1 MAQKPADITDV
12 TDDTPQGG
20 SELAT
25 VPAAPMQL
33 GAIAGDISPGDIR
46 LPRLQ
51 LVHGVGGLSE
61 TYHPGDIVLGGDNLL
76 VEKGQPL
83 DMIVLSARQYWK
95 EYCGAGKY
103 DPNHRPASYLTEE
116 EVIAAGGTTR
126 WENGI
131 GPTFNRAMTLTLLIK
146 QPKDLVCGLFGIEI
160 KDNVYAPAVWDVD
173 KSAYRRVA
181 PQVLTAAQFSLRARG
196 LLSGMFQLSTRTEKI
211 NQNNTIVPV
220 FKLVGHNDDE
230 TIAAIKA
237 MFNDTPDQQ
246 PQG

>member
-12 TDDTPQGG
+12 TDDTRQE
-20 SELAT
+20 SNLAT
-25 VPAAPMQL
+25 VPTTPFQL
-33 GAIAGDISPGDIR
+33 GTIAGDTSPGDIR

-51 LVHGVGGLSE
+51 LVHGVGSLSE
-61 TYHPGDIVLGGDNLL
+61 MFHPGDVVLGGDNLL

-83 DMIVLSARQYWK
+83 DMIILSAQQYWK

-103 DPNHRPASYLTEE
+103 DPNHRPATYLTQE

-146 QPKDLVCGLFGIEI
+146 QPKDLVCGLFGINI
-160 KDNVYAPAVWDVD
+160 QDNVFAPAVWDVD

-181 PQVLTAAQFSLRARG
+181 PQVLTAAQFGLRARG
-196 LLSGMFQLSTRTEKI
+196 LLSGMFQLVTKTEKI
-211 NQNNTIVPV
+211 NGNNTIVPA
-220 FKLVGHNDDE
+220 FKLIGHNDDE
-230 TIAAIKA
+230 AIATIREL
-237 MFNDTPDQQ
+237 FSDTPNHQ

>member
-12 TDDTPQGG
+12 TDDTRQE

-25 VPAAPMQL
+25 VPAAPLQL
-33 GAIAGDISPGDIR
+33 GTIAGDISPGDLR

-51 LVHGVGGLSE
+51 LVHGVGSLSE
-61 TYHPGDIVLGGDNLL
+61 MFHPGDVVLGGDNLL

-103 DPNHRPASYLTEE
+103 DPNHRPATYLTEE
-116 EVIAAGGTTR
+116 EVIAVGGTTR

-146 QPKDLVCGLFGIEI
+146 QPKDVVCGLFGINL
-160 KDNVYAPAVWDVD
+160 KDDVYAPAVWDVD

-181 PQVLTAAQFSLRARG
+181 PQVLTAAQFALRARG
-196 LLSGMFQLSTRTEKI
+196 LLSGLFQLVTKTEKI
-211 NQNNTIVPV
+211 NGNNTIVPA
-220 FKLVGHNDDE
+220 FKLIGHNDDE
-230 TIAAIKA
+230 VIAAIREL
-237 MFNDTPDQQ
+237 FSGTLNHQ

>member
-12 TDDTPQGG
+12 TDDTPRE

-25 VPAAPMQL
+25 VPAAPLQL

-103 DPNHRPASYLTEE
+103 DPNHRPATYLTQE

-146 QPKDLVCGLFGIEI
+146 QPKDLVCGLFGINI
-160 KDNVYAPAVWDVD
+160 KDNIFAPAVWDVD

-181 PQVLTAAQFSLRARG
+181 PQVLTAAQFGLRARG
-196 LLSGMFQLSTRTEKI
+196 LLSGLFQLVTKSEKI
-211 NQNNTIVPV
+211 NGNNTIVPA
-220 FKLVGHNDDE
+220 FKLIGHNDDE
-230 TIAAIKA
+230 VIATIREL
-237 MFNDTPDQQ
+237 FSDTPNHQ

>member
-12 TDDTPQGG
+12 TDDAHQE

-25 VPAAPMQL
+25 VPTTPFQL
-33 GAIAGDISPGDIR
+33 GTIAGDTSPGDIR

-51 LVHGVGGLSE
+51 LVHGVGSLSE
-61 TYHPGDIVLGGDNLL
+61 MFHPGDVVLGGDNLL

-83 DMIVLSARQYWK
+83 DMIVLSAQQYWK

-103 DPNHRPASYLTEE
+103 DPNHRPATYLTEE

-146 QPKDLVCGLFGIEI
+146 QPKDVVCGLFGINL
-160 KDNVYAPAVWDVD
+160 KDDVYAPAVWDVD

-181 PQVLTAAQFSLRARG
+181 PQVLTAAQFALRARG
-196 LLSGMFQLSTRTEKI
+196 LLSGLFQLVTKSEKI
-211 NQNNTIVPV
+211 NGNNTIVPA
-220 FKLVGHNDDE
+220 FKLIGHNDDE
-230 TIAAIKA
+230 VIAAIKEL
-237 MFNDTPDQQ
+237 FSDTPNHK

>member
-12 TDDTPQGG
+12 TDDTPRE

-25 VPAAPMQL
+25 VPAAPLQL

-51 LVHGVGGLSE
+51 LVHGVGSLSE
-61 TYHPGDIVLGGDNLL
+61 MFHPGDIVLGGDNLL
-76 VEKGQPL
+76 VAKGQPL
-83 DMIVLSARQYWK
+83 DMIILSARQYWK

-103 DPNHRPASYLTEE
+103 DPNHRPDTYLTQE

-146 QPKDLVCGLFGIEI
+146 QPKDLVCGLFGINI
-160 KDNVYAPAVWDVD
+160 KDDVFAPAVWDVD

-181 PQVLTAAQFSLRARG
+181 PQVLTAAQFGLRARG
-196 LLSGMFQLSTRTEKI
+196 LLSGMFQLVTKSEKI
-211 NQNNTIVPV
+211 NGNNTIVPA
-220 FKLVGHNDDE
+220 FKLIGHNDDE
-230 TIAAIKA
+230 VIATIREL
-237 MFNDTPDQQ
+237 FSDTPNHQ